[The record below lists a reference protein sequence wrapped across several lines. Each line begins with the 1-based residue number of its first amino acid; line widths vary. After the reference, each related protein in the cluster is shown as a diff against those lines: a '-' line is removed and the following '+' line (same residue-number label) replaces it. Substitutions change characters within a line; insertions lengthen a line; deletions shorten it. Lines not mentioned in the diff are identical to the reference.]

1 MPLIFNKTYKNP
13 YYAFNQ
19 HMETIIPSALRKI
32 KGVNYQRER
41 IITPDNDFLDIDWL
55 KNQSQQLIIISHGLE
70 GSSHRP
76 YVKGLAKLFHQNN
89 YDVLAWN
96 CRGCSE
102 EINKNKILYHHGF
115 TQDVETVVQRALKE
129 GYKNIVMAGFS
140 MGGSL
145 TLKYLGENAENLHP
159 EIKGGMAV
167 SVPCDLDSSSRM
179 LSLKKNKFY
188 QDRFMRKLTKKISW
202 KNEQFPGFVEMRP
215 WKSFRNF
222 HEFDSHYTAK
232 IFGFKDADDFYNKV
246 QCLPHIKNIK
256 VPTLILNAMNDPML
270 TDSCFPK
277 EEAESMENVT
287 LEISVKGGHVG
298 FMQAGKEYTY
308 AEERALQFF
317 STLNHSEHGE

>member
-19 HMETIIPSALRKI
+19 HMETIIPSALRRI
-32 KGVNYQRER
+32 TGVNYHRER
-41 IITPDNDFLDIDWL
+41 INTPDNDFLDIDWL
-55 KNQSQQLIIISHGLE
+55 QNGNEKLIIVSHGLE
-70 GSSHRP
+70 GSSRRP

-102 EINKNKILYHHGF
+102 EINLNKILYHHGF
-115 TQDVETVVQRALKE
+115 TEDVETVVQRALQE
-129 GYKNIVMAGFS
+129 GYKNIVLAGFS

-145 TLKYLGENAENLHP
+145 TLKYLGENGEKLHP
-159 EIKGGMAV
+159 EIKAGMAV
-167 SVPCDLDSSSRM
+167 SVPCDLGSSSQM

-188 QDRFMRKLTKKISW
+188 QDRFMRKLTKKILW

-215 WKSFRNF
+215 WKSFQNF
-222 HEFDSHYTAK
+222 HEFDSHYTSK
-232 IFGFKDADDFYNKV
+232 IFGFADAADFYSKA

-256 VPTLILNAMNDPML
+256 VPALILNALNDPML
-270 TDSCFPK
+270 TAACFPK
-277 EEAESMENVT
+277 EEAQNMANIT
-287 LEISVKGGHVG
+287 LEISEKGGHVG
-298 FMQAGKEYTY
+298 FMQAGKEFTY

-317 STLNHSEHGE
+317 SELRN